1 MGIRACARAP
11 RRSLITPLPEIENGS
26 DVDYL
31 GAQGYW
37 VCTLVALVSVVFL
50 AVSGKPVTGVA
61 ILLFYK
67 VEGGRSE
74 NICTATFEELTP
86 PML

>member
-1 MGIRACARAP
+1 METLNLSGSSARSES
-11 RRSLITPLPEIENGS
+11 RLKSLFWPQIENGS

-50 AVSGKPVTGVA
+50 AMAGKPMTGVA
-61 ILLFYK
+61 ILLFYY
-67 VEGGRSE
+67 VGGVGVRERSRVHR
-74 NICTATFEELTP
+74 TLA
-86 PML
+86 